1 MIDHLS
7 IGVRDIA
14 RSKRFYDAALAHL
27 GYTCLSHGKHSLG
40 YGETAVVLWIG
51 AAERPVTPDNKS
63 GLHVCLWLRRG
74 RASTHFTR
82 RRWRP
87 VGRMIMAG
95 PGCAP
100 ITAPHT
106 TRLSWS
112 TPTATGSKPVAA
124 PSCDG

>member
-51 AAERPVTPDNKS
+51 AAERPVTPDDKS
-63 GLHVCLWLRRG
+63 GLHVCFMAPTRQSVDAFHAAALAAGGKDNGKPGLRPDYG
-74 RASTHFTR
+74 
-82 RRWRP
+82 
-87 VGRMIMAG
+87 
-95 PGCAP
+95 
-100 ITAPHT
+100 
-106 TRLSWS
+106 
-112 TPTATGSKPVAA
+112 AA
-124 PSCDG
+124 YYAAFVVDPDGYRIEACCGAEL